1 MIAAGKAYTLSIRQG
16 PKFAPQRHIF
26 NGRRKIATVTE
37 CQYQHKGEWEV
48 TLLPAGLGS
57 WHATES
63 AALEF
68 IRSNE
73 ENYLSCMG
81 GSVVVEYA
89 K

>member
-1 MIAAGKAYTLSIRQG
+1 MQTCTLQYRHDPQFAFIR
-16 PKFAPQRHIF
+16 PVF

-37 CQYQHKGEWEV
+37 CQYRHEGEWEV
-48 TLLPAGLGS
+48 ALLPAKLGK
-57 WHATES
+57 HFPTES

-68 IRSNE
+68 VRTNE

-81 GSVVVEYA
+81 VSVVLEYG

>member
-1 MIAAGKAYTLSIRQG
+1 MNAAVKTYTLQYRHD
-16 PKFAPQRHIF
+16 PKYAFVRPVF
-26 NGRRKIATVTE
+26 SGRRKIATVTE
-37 CQYQHKGEWEV
+37 CQYQHKGEWEA

-68 IRSNE
+68 IRANE
-73 ENYLSCMG
+73 EQYLACMG

>member
-1 MIAAGKAYTLSIRQG
+1 MSAAVKTYPLSIRQD
-16 PKFAPQRHIF
+16 PKFAPQRHVF
-26 NGRRKIATVTE
+26 TGRRKIATITK
-37 CQYQHKGEWEV
+37 CQYRTDWEV
-48 TLLPAGLGS
+48 ILRPSSIGS
-57 WHATES
+57 YHQTEA

-68 IRSNE
+68 IRANE